1 MWCCVYFEIQRS
13 WMSRMGMGLR
23 RSCLFGHLLIGTVRA
38 VSPVT
43 LSPSDPRTDDLDR
56 DSNLMTNDAHI
67 AAAAP
72 SDFIREQVAADLAAG
87 TNGQRV
93 VTRFPPEPNGFLH
106 VGHAKAICLNFGIA
120 EEFAGAC
127 NLRMDDTNPITENAD
142 FATGIQEDIGWLGF
156 EWSGAVRYASD
167 NFEQLYVW
175 AQDLIRQ
182 GVAYVDDQD
191 AETIVATRGSIGE
204 PGTNSPYRDR
214 SIDENLD
221 LLDRMRAGDFD
232 DGAKVLRAKID
243 MANPNGQL
251 RDPIMY
257 RIRHAHHHR
266 TGDAWCIYPTY
277 DWAHGQCDAIEGIT
291 HSVCTLEFDAH
302 RALYDWFLDHLPLP
316 GDRPRQYEFAR
327 LSLTHTLMSKRKLLQ
342 LVEEGTVHGW
352 DDPRMPT
359 LRGMR
364 RRGYPAAALRAFS
377 AHIGVA
383 KQNGT
388 NEFELLEWFVRQELN
403 RTATRRMAVL
413 HPIRVVIENYPE
425 GQVEWFDAVNNPE
438 NASEGTRKVPFSR
451 VLYLERED
459 FMEVPAPKFYRL
471 FPGNEV
477 RLRYA
482 YFLRCT
488 SVVKDEAGEI
498 VELRATYDPAT
509 AGGQAPDGRKVK
521 TTLHWV
527 SVSHAVE
534 RQVRLYTHLF
544 RDPFPA
550 AHEGVDPLEFLDPS
564 SVESVTA
571 MAEPDVATITPG
583 QGVQFERL
591 GYFCADLDDSAV
603 FHRTVTLKDEWAR
616 LQKRALPG

>member
-1 MWCCVYFEIQRS
+1 
-13 WMSRMGMGLR
+13 
-23 RSCLFGHLLIGTVRA
+23 
-38 VSPVT
+38 
-43 LSPSDPRTDDLDR
+43 
-56 DSNLMTNDAHI
+56 MTNDARTD
-67 AAAAP
+67 ATAP
-72 SDFIREQVAADLAAG
+72 PDFIREQVAADLAAG

-106 VGHAKAICLNFGIA
+106 IGHAKAICLNFGIA
-120 EEFAGAC
+120 EEFDGVC

-142 FATGIQEDIGWLGF
+142 YVTGIQEDIGWLGF
-156 EWSGAVRYASD
+156 KWDGDVRYASD
-167 NFEQLYVW
+167 NFEQLYAW

-191 AETIVATRGSIGE
+191 AEAIAATRGSIGE

-214 SIDENLD
+214 RVDENLD
-221 LLDRMRAGDFD
+221 LLDRMRAGEFP
-232 DGAKVLRAKID
+232 DGSKVLRAKID

-302 RALYDWFLDHLPLP
+302 RALYDWFLDHLLLP
-316 GDRPRQYEFAR
+316 GDRPCQYEFAR
-327 LSLTHTLMSKRKLLQ
+327 LNLTHTLLSKRKLLQ
-342 LVEEGTVHGW
+342 LVEEGTVRGW

-413 HPIRVVIENYPE
+413 RPIRVVIENYPE

-438 NASEGTRKVPFSR
+438 DPSEGTRKVPFSR
-451 VLYLERED
+451 VLYMERED

-488 SVVKDEAGEI
+488 GVVKDEAGEI
-498 VELRATYDPAT
+498 VELRATYDPVT
-509 AGGQAPDGRKVK
+509 SGGQAPDGRKVK

-527 SVSHAVE
+527 SAEHAVE
-534 RQVRLYTHLF
+534 REVRLYTHLF

-564 SVESVTA
+564 SVESLTA
-571 MAEPDVATITPG
+571 MTEPDVATLAPG
-583 QGVQFERL
+583 QAIQFERL
-591 GYFCADLDDSAV
+591 GYFCADLDDPAV

>member
-1 MWCCVYFEIQRS
+1 
-13 WMSRMGMGLR
+13 
-23 RSCLFGHLLIGTVRA
+23 
-38 VSPVT
+38 
-43 LSPSDPRTDDLDR
+43 
-56 DSNLMTNDAHI
+56 MTNDARTD
-67 AAAAP
+67 ATAP
-72 SDFIREQVAADLAAG
+72 PDFIREQVAADLAAG

-106 VGHAKAICLNFGIA
+106 IGHAKAICLNFGIA
-120 EEFAGAC
+120 EEFAGVC

-142 FATGIQEDIGWLGF
+142 YVTGIQEDIGWLGF
-156 EWSGAVRYASD
+156 KWDGDVHYASD
-167 NFEQLYVW
+167 NFEQLYAW

-191 AETIVATRGSIGE
+191 AEAIAATRGSIGE

-214 SIDENLD
+214 RVDENLD
-221 LLDRMRAGDFD
+221 LLDRMRAGEFP
-232 DGAKVLRAKID
+232 DGSKVLRAKID

-266 TGDAWCIYPTY
+266 TGDAWSIYPTY

-302 RALYDWFLDHLPLP
+302 RALYDWFLDHLSLP

-327 LSLTHTLMSKRKLLQ
+327 LNLTHTLLSKRKLLQ
-342 LVEEGTVHGW
+342 LVEEGTVRGW

-413 HPIRVVIENYPE
+413 RPIRVVIENYPE

-438 NASEGTRKVPFSR
+438 DPSEGTRKVPFSR
-451 VLYLERED
+451 VLYMERED

-488 SVVKDEAGEI
+488 GVVKDEAGEI
-498 VELRATYDPAT
+498 VELRATYDPVT
-509 AGGQAPDGRKVK
+509 SGGQAPDGRKVK

-527 SVSHAVE
+527 SAEHAVE
-534 RQVRLYTHLF
+534 REVRLYTHLF

-564 SVESVTA
+564 SVESLTA
-571 MAEPDVATITPG
+571 MTEPDVATLAPG
-583 QGVQFERL
+583 QAIQFERL
-591 GYFCADLDDSAV
+591 GYFCADLDDPAV

>member
-1 MWCCVYFEIQRS
+1 
-13 WMSRMGMGLR
+13 
-23 RSCLFGHLLIGTVRA
+23 
-38 VSPVT
+38 
-43 LSPSDPRTDDLDR
+43 
-56 DSNLMTNDAHI
+56 MTNDTTASPAI
-67 AAAAP
+67 A
-72 SDFIREQVAADLAAG
+72 SDFIREQVAADLVAG

-106 VGHAKAICLNFGIA
+106 IGHAKAICLNFGIA
-120 EEFAGAC
+120 EEFGGLC
-127 NLRMDDTNPITENAD
+127 NLRMDDTNPVTEKAD
-142 FATGIQEDIGWLGF
+142 YVAAIQDDIRWLGF
-156 EWSGAVRYASD
+156 NWNGDVRYASD
-167 NFEQLYVW
+167 NFEQLYTW
-175 AQDLIRQ
+175 AQDLVRQ

-214 SIDENLD
+214 SVDENVD
-221 LLDRMRAGDFD
+221 LLDRMRAGEFP

-243 MANPNGQL
+243 MANANGQL

-257 RIRHAHHHR
+257 RIRHVHHHR

-277 DWAHGQCDAIEGIT
+277 DWAHGQCDAIEGVT

-302 RALYDWFLDHLPLP
+302 RPLYDWYIDHITRP

-327 LSLTHTLMSKRKLLQ
+327 LNLTHTLMSKRKLLQ
-342 LVEEGTVHGW
+342 LVDERRVSGW

-403 RTATRRMAVL
+403 RTSTRRMAVL
-413 HPIRVVIENYPE
+413 RPIRVVIENYPDD
-425 GQVEWFDAVNNPE
+425 QVEWFDAVNNPE
-438 NASEGTRKVPFSR
+438 DPSEGSRKIPFSK

-482 YFLRCT
+482 YFLTCT
-488 SVVKDEAGEI
+488 GVVKDDSGEI

-521 TTLHWV
+521 STLHWV
-527 SVSHAVE
+527 SAAHAVGRE
-534 RQVRLYTHLF
+534 VRLYSHLF
-544 RDPFPA
+544 SDPFPGS
-550 AHEGVDPLEFLDPS
+550 HEDRDPLEFLDPDS
-564 SVESVTA
+564 IERVPAYV
-571 MAEPDVATITPG
+571 EPDLAGVEAG
-583 QGVQFERL
+583 AQVQFERL
-591 GYFCADLDDSAV
+591 GYFCADLDDPAV

-616 LQKRALPG
+616 LQKRAVPG